1 MSGQPAKE
9 KVSADQ
15 LLQQAL
21 AASGKGDVDGAL
33 RLFAAAIDAAPNNAV
48 IRNELG
54 VHYYHRGLIPNA
66 RDAFAEAVRLKP
78 DFSRA
83 LTNLGACH
91 NELGDNHAA
100 IACHERAAAI
110 EPTMVDAW
118 ANAGKAWNELE
129 EHEMAIACYRR
140 ALTIATRPDLLRGLA
155 KAYRKSARH
164 ERSRELLEDA
174 IARKPDD
181 ADAHFGM
188 ALTHFH
194 LEDYPAALREFEWRM
209 QVKEMVQHRK
219 DLYPIFERPA
229 YSGQDLTGKTLLLH
243 TEQGFGDNLQFAR
256 FIQLVRPRVGRLVM
270 WCRPGLGQLFRQ
282 CFDIAE
288 VSENVFKL
296 PDSDYQ
302 LPLLSV
308 PFHFDPGL
316 ASLQAFS
323 PYLFAA
329 EDHPLTL
336 ATDASALNIGLVWGA
351 SDSGFDHQNKK
362 VPLTALEPLLGIPGT
377 RWFSLQVGSDRDDIA
392 PSGLGDRLADL
403 GPQLRNFADTAA
415 ALAQLDL
422 VISCDTSVAHLAGAM
437 GKPLWVMLKRNPD
450 WRWMGDGETTPW
462 YPSARIYRQT
472 AVGNWP
478 LLIKRIAAD
487 LAAAATSR
495 TLAAKPRMPP

>member
-1 MSGQPAKE
+1 MSGMPTQRTP
-9 KVSADQ
+9 SAEQ

-21 AASGKGDVDGAL
+21 AASGKGETESAL
-33 RLFAAAIDAAPNNAV
+33 RLFAAAIAGAPGNPV
-48 IRNELG
+48 IHNELG
-54 VHYYHRGLIPNA
+54 VHYYHRGMIPEA

-100 IACHERAAAI
+100 IECHERASAI
-110 EPTMVDAW
+110 EPTLVDAW

-140 ALTIATRPDLLRGLA
+140 ALKLASRPDLLRGLA

-174 IARKPDD
+174 ISRKPDD

-229 YSGQDLTGKTLLLH
+229 YNGQDLTGKTLLLH
-243 TEQGFGDNLQFAR
+243 TEQGYGDNLQFAR
-256 FIQLVRPRVGRLVM
+256 FIQLVRPRVNRLVM
-270 WCRPGLGQLFRQ
+270 WCRPGLGELFKQ
-282 CFDIAE
+282 CFDVAE

-296 PDSDYQ
+296 PPSDYQ

-308 PFHFDPGL
+308 PFHFDPTLSTLGN
-316 ASLQAFS
+316 AA
-323 PYLFAA
+323 PYIHAPA
-329 EDHPLTL
+329 NHPLKL
-336 ATDASALNIGLVWGA
+336 DTDAAALNIGLVWGA

-362 VPLTALEPLLGIPGT
+362 VPLTALKPLLDIPGT

-392 PSGLGDRLADL
+392 SSGLGHRLTDL
-403 GPQLRNFADTAA
+403 GPQLRNFTDTAA
-415 ALAQLDL
+415 AVAQLDL
-422 VISCDTSVAHLAGAM
+422 VISCDTAVAHLTGAM

-462 YPSARIYRQT
+462 YPSARAYRQT
-472 AVGNWP
+472 VIGNWP
-478 LLIKRIAAD
+478 LLVKRIAAD
-487 LAAAATSR
+487 LAAATSD
-495 TLAAKPRMPP
+495 TLAVKSRMQP